1 MLWAVKEVAGLRGM
15 RRVPEKIRSSST
27 FTGASPFTALA
38 SLNSS
43 DPGDKV
49 EQSSR
54 NNRLCEANG
63 NDVLIQEKK
72 KGETGKGG
80 PQFWRKPCSILVN
93 PLLMKKK
100 MTSTLIMSWE
110 WNIASL
116 YFLGWVCRQS
126 VFDPVGWRLE
136 LLGLCCEYSHSVEI
150 CPKQEIGRHFMRHDL
165 IVWDPYKTGRVQP
178 LPSNE
183 TK

>member
-15 RRVPEKIRSSST
+15 RRGPEKIRSSGA
-27 FTGASPFTALA
+27 FTRASPFTALA

-54 NNRLCEANG
+54 NNQRCKANG
-63 NDVLIQEKK
+63 NGVLIQEKK
-72 KGETGKGG
+72 KWDRKGRATVLKETVQYFGKS
-80 PQFWRKPCSILVN
+80 FVDE
-93 PLLMKKK
+93 KKK

-126 VFDPVGWRLE
+126 TFYPVGWRLE
-136 LLGLCCEYSHSVEI
+136 LLGVCCEYSHSRNL
-150 CPKQEIGRHFMRHDL
+150 PKAGDRLTFYETRPNCLG
-165 IVWDPYKTGRVQP
+165 P
-178 LPSNE
+178 LQDRKGSAPAE
-183 TK
+183 